1 MCDPV
6 SIATALGG
14 GALASSMNNQNKS
27 SARNAREEQN
37 VRDDRI
43 REETWAREDK
53 IREEQ
58 VGSKS
63 NQSNTKNNQTYT

>member
-6 SIATALGG
+6 SIGAALGVS
-14 GALASSMNNQNKS
+14 ALNNQNKAS
-27 SARNAREEQN
+27 SRDAREEQN
-37 VRDDRI
+37 SRDDSI
-43 REETWAREDK
+43 REATWAREDK

-58 VGSKS
+58 GSLASSKS